1 MNDKLSVF
9 IVAVSGREITY
20 TIQKVKNLFSKVS
33 FDTLYQV
40 TFPSANYNNWLS
52 GSNIYSASSLN
63 EGFRL
68 FEKVGLLCTQAELPG
83 TQYDVTQVF
92 GDRQG
97 LLEMF
102 PTRRVYPPLNLTF
115 YVDSNHVVI
124 KMFELWMNY
133 INPINTLSRRD
144 NTYTRMRYPD
154 TYKDFIKI
162 IKFEKDTGLD
172 NKFMAKNGLG
182 KGNVDE
188 FRYKSSMI
196 NYEFVNAW
204 PINMSQIP
212 VSYGTS
218 NVLKV
223 SVTFQYDRYYVS
235 DASAGSGF
243 ETSLFNSRNI
253 LNAG

>member
-1 MNDKLSVF
+1 M
-9 IVAVSGREITY
+9 AASGREITY
-20 TIQKVKNLFSKVS
+20 TINKVKNLFSKVS

-40 TFPSANYNNWLS
+40 TFPAANYNNWLS
-52 GSNIYSASSLN
+52 GSNIYSAGSLN

-68 FEKVGLLCTQAELPG
+68 FEKVGLLCVGAELPG
-83 TQYDVTQVF
+83 TQYQTQQVV

-97 LLEMF
+97 LIETF
-102 PTRRVYPPLNLTF
+102 PTMRSYPPLNLTF

-133 INPINTLSRRD
+133 INPINSISKRD
-144 NTYTRMRYPD
+144 NVYSRMRYPD
-154 TYKDFIKI
+154 SYKDFIKI
-162 IKFEKDTGLD
+162 IKFEKDTGLS
-172 NKFMAKNGLG
+172 NEFMEGQGMA

-196 NYEFVNAW
+196 NYEFTNAW
-204 PINMSQIP
+204 PINMSQMP
-212 VSYGTS
+212 VAYEKT

-223 SVTFQYDRYYVS
+223 TVTFQYDRYYVS
-235 DASAGSGF
+235 DADAKTGF
-243 ETSLFNSRNI
+243 ESTLFNSRNI